1 MLEKDRD
8 GALPLSVAII
18 TLNEAANLPRTLDSV
33 RALAREIVVVDS
45 GSQDETCAIAASY
58 GARVE
63 FRAWTGH
70 IDQKNH
76 ALGLCSQEWVLAL
89 DADEELTP
97 ECAAS
102 IRLAVTADQ
111 GGAWRINR
119 RTYYLGK
126 LLQYSWQPDRKLRL
140 VRRDLGARWSGYDP
154 HDKLVVE
161 NTHVGDLSG
170 DVIHYSYRDLQD
182 HMERSVR
189 YAKISATSYA
199 RMGRR
204 FSFVRLLIN
213 PLFAFVKKYVL
224 RRGFLDGWRG
234 LLVACSAA
242 WSVALKYWFL
252 RELEQRDTPND

>member
-1 MLEKDRD
+1 MHPNNHA
-8 GALPLSVAII
+8 GTLPLSVAII
-18 TLNEAANLPRTLDSV
+18 TLNEADNLPRTLDSV
-33 RALAREIVVVDS
+33 RALASEIVVVDS
-45 GSQDETCAIAASY
+45 GSQDETCSIAASY

-76 ALGLCSQEWVLAL
+76 ALDLCTQEWILAL

-97 ECAAS
+97 QCATS
-102 IRLAVTADQ
+102 IRNAITSGRDVV
-111 GGAWRINR
+111 WRINR
-119 RTYYLGK
+119 RTFYLGK
-126 LLQYSWQPDRKLRL
+126 LLRYSWQPDRKLRL
-140 VRRDLGARWSGYDP
+140 VRRASGAHWSGYDP
-154 HDKLVVE
+154 HDKLVVA
-161 NTHVGDLSG
+161 NTVMGDLAG

-189 YAKISATSYA
+189 YAKISAASYA

-204 FSFVRLLIN
+204 FSFARLLIN
-213 PLFAFVKKYVL
+213 PLIAFVKKYFL
-224 RRGFLDGWRG
+224 RRGCLDGWRG

-252 RELEQRDTPND
+252 LELQRGGPDTD